1 MTKSRRDEIMVVVAK
16 PGNKFK
22 PRRGDIINHNYYG

>member
-1 MTKSRRDEIMVVVAK
+1 MTKSRRDEIMVVAK

-22 PRRGDIINHNYYG
+22 PRRGDIINHNCYG